1 VKKFG
6 SQGQQKSFLIA
17 LRLAQYDYLKMH
29 TNLKPVLLLDDI
41 FDKLD
46 NERVEKLIR
55 LVTADYFGQV
65 IVTDTDER
73 RMNDLFQSLAIEKKL
88 FRVDDSQISQINL

>member
-1 VKKFG
+1 M
-6 SQGQQKSFLIA
+6 IA

-29 TNLKPVLLLDDI
+29 TQSKPILLLDDI

-46 NERVEKLIR
+46 NQRVEKLIR

-65 IVTDTDER
+65 IVTDTDDR
-73 RMNDLFQSLAIEKKL
+73 RMTELFVSLNIEKKL
-88 FRVDDSQISQINL
+88 FRVDESQLMEIKL

>member
-1 VKKFG
+1 
-6 SQGQQKSFLIA
+6 
-17 LRLAQYDYLKMH
+17 MH
-29 TNLKPVLLLDDI
+29 TNSKPVLLLDDI

>member
-1 VKKFG
+1 
-6 SQGQQKSFLIA
+6 
-17 LRLAQYDYLKMH
+17 
-29 TNLKPVLLLDDI
+29 LDDI

-65 IVTDTDER
+65 IVTDTDDR
-73 RMNDLFQSLAIEKKL
+73 RMTELFESLNIEKKL
-88 FRVDDSQISQINL
+88 FQVEKSEITEIKL

>member
-1 VKKFG
+1 
-6 SQGQQKSFLIA
+6 
-17 LRLAQYDYLKMH
+17 MH

-65 IVTDTDER
+65 IVSDTDER
-73 RMNDLFQSLAIEKKL
+73 RMVELFQSLKIEKKL
-88 FRVDDSQISQINL
+88 FRVEEAQITEINL